1 MCLAIVNFACRM
13 LVGAIGG
20 GGGRKVH
27 DTFIFQMKEEDAK
40 CLPDMYGTFCRWRI
54 V

>member
-20 GGGRKVH
+20 GGG
-27 DTFIFQMKEEDAK
+27 FGEKES
-40 CLPDMYGTFCRWRI
+40 T
-54 V
+54 

>member
-1 MCLAIVNFACRM
+1 M
-13 LVGAIGG
+13 GEIGG
-20 GGGRKVH
+20 GGKKVH
-27 DTFIFQMKEEDAK
+27 VTFIFEMKEEDAK